1 MGEISHDALGGV
13 VDIEDLVEWSKD
25 KQVCA
30 YYLGRQ
36 LADKSEILL
45 IPYNYLLDE
54 RLRNRHKI
62 QVQNT

>member
-1 MGEISHDALGGV
+1 MGDISHDALGGV
-13 VDIEDLVEWSKD
+13 VDIADLVEWSKD

-54 RLRNRHKI
+54 KLRNRHKI
-62 QVQNT
+62 QVANT